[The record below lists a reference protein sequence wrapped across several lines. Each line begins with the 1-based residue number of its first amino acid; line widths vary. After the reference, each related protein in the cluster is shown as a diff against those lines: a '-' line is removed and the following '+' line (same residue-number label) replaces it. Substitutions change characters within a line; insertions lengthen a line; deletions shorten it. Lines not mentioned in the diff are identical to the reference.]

1 MAKLIGFHL
10 SMQSSGRSL
19 LGLRSLYGGAY
30 LLILIKN
37 NKRLCWGE
45 GMELGNF
52 QGIGVG
58 NNSAWGK
65 TVVIARPKFPASTKS
80 ALAPAEETKRLR
92 EAIAVVS
99 LQLEATANE
108 VDDQSAEILRALQL
122 MVQDSALLAEA
133 EREILS
139 GWTSETSIQKA
150 MEVFTESLSGVPTF
164 EDRIVDLQD
173 LALRV
178 VGVLSNTPWTLELPA
193 VGPIV
198 VVAEDLL
205 PSETAQFTDA
215 VVAVITSGGGPTSH
229 TAIICRQK
237 NIPALVAVKDALQI
251 GDGVGIIVDAPNGT
265 ATLSDVPVELDAKQ
279 TTRIPKGQLLV
290 PVRGNIGTIHDA
302 KALAKTQ
309 ASGVGL
315 MRTEFMFLSRN
326 AAPTISEQTELYVE
340 TLNAAPT
347 GEFIFRTFDSASD
360 KPLSFVE
367 RNRSEVLENQL
378 QAIANAQEITGRNVS
393 VMAPML
399 SSVSQVKEFEKK
411 ARATGI
417 DTVGVMVETVDL
429 AGAISELG
437 GIVDFVSIGT
447 NDLSRDLFQADR
459 VNANFASLADPWQPD
474 LLKMIQR
481 IVSQA
486 TLVGITVG
494 VCGEAAADPVL
505 AIALVGLGVQSL
517 SMAAPSVGQA
527 IEYLSSVTMDEAKA
541 VARSALSGKSVLEAK
556 QLALAV
562 LPNWP
567 LDKLG

>member
-1 MAKLIGFHL
+1 MLI
-10 SMQSSGRSL
+10 R
-19 LGLRSLYGGAY
+19 
-30 LLILIKN
+30 IKS

-45 GMELGNF
+45 AMELVNF
-52 QGIGVG
+52 EGIGVG

-80 ALAPAEETKRLR
+80 ALDPAEETKRLS
-92 EAIAVVS
+92 EAIAVVA
-99 LQLEATANE
+99 LQLEATANS

-164 EDRIVDLQD
+164 EDRISDLED
-173 LALRV
+173 LALRIV
-178 VGVLSNTPWTLELPA
+178 AVLSNTPWTIELPT

-198 VVAEDLL
+198 VVAENLS
-205 PSETAQFTDA
+205 PSETAQLTDA

-237 NIPALVAVKDALQI
+237 NIPALVAVEGALQI
-251 GDGVGIIVDAPNGT
+251 GSGVGIMVDAASGT
-265 ATLSDVPVELDAKQ
+265 ATLSDVPVECNSQRSL
-279 TTRIPKGQLLV
+279 RIPKGPLLV
-290 PVRGNIGTIHDA
+290 PVRGNIGTIQDA

-340 TLNAAPT
+340 TLKAAPT

-378 QAIANAQEITGRNVS
+378 QAIANAQEITERTVS

-399 SSVSQVKEFEKK
+399 SSISEVREFEKQ
-411 ARATGI
+411 ARAFGI
-417 DTVGVMVETVDL
+417 TNVGVMVETVAL

-437 GIVDFVSIGT
+437 EIVDFVSIGT

-459 VNANFASLADPWQPD
+459 ANPNFPSLGDPWQPD
-474 LLKMIQR
+474 LLKLIQR
-481 IVSQA
+481 ILDEA
-486 TLVGITVG
+486 TLAGITVG
-494 VCGEAAADPVL
+494 VCGEAAADPLLAIVL
-505 AIALVGLGVQSL
+505 AGLGVQSL
-517 SMAAPSVGQA
+517 SMAAPAVSQA

-541 VARSALSGKSVLEAK
+541 VASSALQGKNVLEAK
-556 QLALAV
+556 QLALAA
-562 LPNWP
+562 LPN
-567 LDKLG
+567 

>member
-1 MAKLIGFHL
+1 
-10 SMQSSGRSL
+10 
-19 LGLRSLYGGAY
+19 
-30 LLILIKN
+30 
-37 NKRLCWGE
+37 
-45 GMELGNF
+45 MELGIF
-52 QGIGVG
+52 EGIGVG

-80 ALAPAEETKRLR
+80 ALDPAEETKRLR

-99 LQLEATANE
+99 LQLEATAYS

-150 MEVFTESLSGVPTF
+150 MEIFTESLSGIPTF
-164 EDRIVDLQD
+164 EDRISDLED

-198 VVAEDLL
+198 VVAEDLS
-205 PSETAQFTDA
+205 PSETALFTDA

-251 GDGVGIIVDAPNGT
+251 GNGVGIIVDAAYGM
-265 ATLSDVPVELDAKQ
+265 ATLSDVSVEFDAKQ
-279 TTRIPKGQLLV
+279 TIRIPKGSLLV
-290 PVRGNIGTIHDA
+290 PVRGNIGNVQDA

-326 AAPTISEQTELYVE
+326 TAPTISEQTELYVE
-340 TLNAAPT
+340 ILEAAPL

-360 KPLSFVE
+360 KPLVFLE
-367 RNRSEVLENQL
+367 INPSEVLENQL
-378 QAIANAQEITGRNVS
+378 QAISNSQKTVGRNVS

-399 SSVSQVKEFEKK
+399 SSLSEVRDFEKQ
-411 ARATGI
+411 ARASGI
-417 DTVGVMVETVDL
+417 TNVGVMVETVAL
-429 AGAISELG
+429 AGAISELEG
-437 GIVDFVSIGT
+437 VVDFVSIGT

-459 VNANFASLADPWQPD
+459 ANPNLASLTDPWQPD
-474 LLKMIQR
+474 LLQMIQR

-486 TLVGITVG
+486 TLAGIAAG
-494 VCGEAAADPVL
+494 VCGEAAADPLLAIVL
-505 AIALVGLGVQSL
+505 AGLGVQSL
-517 SMAAPSVGQA
+517 SMAAPAVGQA

-541 VARSALSGKSVLEAK
+541 VASSALQGKNVLEAK
-556 QLALAV
+556 QLALAA
-562 LPNWP
+562 LPN
-567 LDKLG
+567 